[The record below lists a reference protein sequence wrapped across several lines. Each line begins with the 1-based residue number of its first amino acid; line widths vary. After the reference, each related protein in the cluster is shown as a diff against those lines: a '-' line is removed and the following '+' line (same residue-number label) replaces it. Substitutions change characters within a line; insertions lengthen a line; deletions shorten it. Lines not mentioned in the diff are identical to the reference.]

1 LGIFPERNISVN
13 DKVLV
18 YFKGELGSQFYC
30 RVRGADANQTDY
42 ETCQSPYTILPKSAL
57 GRQLTVDLA
66 AVDNAGNVFEASAE
80 VKLGSGSYYPSYS
93 DRLES
98 YNKTTLSQL
107 PEACEDHK
115 DLFAAVA
122 IAGFALFAILAVIF
136 PLIIMSRM

>member
-80 VKLGSGSYYPSYS
+80 VKLG
-93 DRLES
+93 
-98 YNKTTLSQL
+98 
-107 PEACEDHK
+107 
-115 DLFAAVA
+115 
-122 IAGFALFAILAVIF
+122 IL
-136 PLIIMSRM
+136 